1 MLLRFALVVAV
12 LISCAGVSIADTEP
26 KVVPLEDIYG
36 YHRRLRELEPELFIK
51 RDTPEK
57 IAEYSTP
64 EKLQEIR
71 DKAEESLT
79 LPIERAML
87 SLALN
92 QGKSDSFADWKPAP
106 GFAVAGRD
114 RDALARIHAVI
125 VEGEKPTNEFATTDD
140 ITIVFFALRERGLR
154 LYHVELANKKIAIHY
169 GLLNTSVITSHWNLS
184 LIPLGKLAAGTYEVT
199 YVRSHEIEKSE
210 QGKGDLKI
218 LGTRKGDEQ
227 HKTVCRDFKF
237 TVSKEP

>member
-1 MLLRFALVVAV
+1 MIVRVALVVAV

-79 LPIERAML
+79 LPIERAMQ

-125 VEGEKPTNEFATTDD
+125 VEGKKPTNEFATTDD
-140 ITIVFFALRERGLR
+140 ITIVFFALRANGLR
-154 LYHVELANKKIAIHY
+154 LFNASRTDDEITLHY
-169 GLLNTSVITSHWNLS
+169 GFLASGNLTSHWHLS
-184 LIPLGKLAAGTYEVT
+184 LIPIGKLPPGEYKVKYLRSLTLEKEAQKDPRISQFGNREAGGQ
-199 YVRSHEIEKSE
+199 EKVIC
-210 QGKGDLKI
+210 GDFVFKI
-218 LGTRKGDEQ
+218 TN
-227 HKTVCRDFKF
+227 
-237 TVSKEP
+237 